1 MKKLLFVLLLILC
14 CFMLPV
20 EADRG
25 AFPVLSAQAAILID
39 ARSGFPLYEK
49 NADLELPM
57 ASTTKILT
65 ALITLENA
73 EVFDEA
79 VLITPQMAAVEGSSM
94 GLRAGWQVRLSSLA
108 AGMLLASGNDAA
120 NAAAIA
126 LGGTLENFAALM
138 NARAEELGL
147 SHTHFETPS
156 GLDGP
161 EHHSSARDLALLA
174 REAMKN
180 ERFAELTSSR
190 EAKVEIL
197 SPKMTLTF
205 GNHNKLLRLCEGCIG
220 VKTGYTKRAGRC
232 LVSCVEREGVCL
244 IAVTLNDPDDWND
257 HLSLYEA
264 GYSKLLRRNSPEV
277 SLQIPVI
284 GGEREAVA
292 AFCDP
297 IEVPLFEG
305 EALETQICCPALLYA
320 PIEQGEI
327 VGYAVF
333 TLGGEIVAQAP
344 LTAIERCAASSK
356 EVKLSLW
363 EKIKKFFWT

>member
-79 VLITPQMAAVEGSSM
+79 VLITQESASVEGSSM
-94 GLRAGWQVRLSSLA
+94 GLREGWQVRLSSLA

-161 EHHSSARDLALLA
+161 EHYSSARDLAMLA

-180 ERFAELTSSR
+180 ERFAALASSR
-190 EAKVEIL
+190 EAKTEIL
-197 SPKMTLTF
+197 SPKMTLTL

-232 LVSCVEREGVCL
+232 LVSCVEREGVRL

-257 HLSLYEA
+257 HLALFEA
-264 GYSKLLRRNSPEV
+264 GFSSLSQRNIPEV
-277 SLQIPVI
+277 SVRIPVI
-284 GGEREAVA
+284 GGERGKVAVSSGL
-292 AFCDP
+292 
-297 IEVPLFEG
+297 IRLPLFEG
-305 EALETQICCPALLYA
+305 EEIETQLSCPALLYA
-320 PIEQGEI
+320 PIEQGENL
-327 VGYAVF
+327 GCAVIR
-333 TLGGEIVAQAP
+333 LGGEVIAQAP
-344 LTAIERCAASSK
+344 LTAIERCAASSE

-363 EKIKKFFWT
+363 EKIEKFFRT